1 VFISPFISL
10 MLISFVVG
18 EKILPSTVIGL
29 AIIVTGIAVQ
39 QYSQWK
45 DSRIN

>member
-1 VFISPFISL
+1 

-29 AIIVTGIAVQ
+29 AIIVTGIGVQ
-39 QYSQWK
+39 QFSQWL
-45 DSRIN
+45 DSKKI